1 MDVEFNPVGLLYGL
15 FIKGEA
21 RVLET
26 AKKFKGSMFGY
37 RKSDVNGYIMNAARE
52 YEEKKKRQE
61 AENRELAEKYAAV
74 KAEKQT
80 LSDKV
85 ASLEKERNYIA
96 DALLDAKQEAEKI
109 VADARVE
116 AAQIR
121 SDLEI
126 ELEKLR
132 AQIRSEQ
139 EQLKTIRAGAK
150 ETLEAYIGRLSDIDM
165 KIDADRRD
173 GGCQEPEEYGNIDE
187 DDDIYIPSGEED
199 VESDDE
205 DDDFAFEIED
215 IEA

>member
-1 MDVEFNPVGLLYGL
+1 M
-15 FIKGEA
+15 
-21 RVLET
+21 ET
-26 AKKFKGSMFGY
+26 AKKFKGTMFGY
-37 RKSDVNGYIMNAARE
+37 RKSDVNSYIMNTARE
-52 YEEKKKRQE
+52 YEENKKRQE

-74 KAEKQT
+74 KAEKQA
-80 LSDKV
+80 LADKV

-116 AAQIR
+116 AAKVR

-139 EQLKTIRAGAK
+139 EQLQTIREGAK
-150 ETLEAYIGRLSDIDM
+150 ETLEVYIGRLSDIDM
-165 KIDADRRD
+165 KIEAGIRSDSVE
-173 GGCQEPEEYGNIDE
+173 EPKEYGDIDE
-187 DDDIYIPSGEED
+187 DDDIYIPGVED
-199 VESDDE
+199 NAAEDIESEDE

-215 IEA
+215 IES